1 MFSKLV
7 QMYKYSLLIN
17 IYKGSFSYRKSCVF
31 ILLLQLKGIME
42 KPEIL
47 EFYKL
52 VGRNIKNARREKDIK
67 AFDIATQM
75 DISESA
81 FTKMERGET
90 KTNLDKII
98 ELSQLLE
105 KPIEYFFT
113 DKTQEN
119 FTFYNSQGS
128 GKTVSNHN
136 QINHEIIT
144 ELTNQLKEKDKQI
157 FSLLEILKK

>member
-1 MFSKLV
+1 
-7 QMYKYSLLIN
+7 MYVHIFLNSIFKR
-17 IYKGSFSYRKSCVF
+17 GFSYRKSCVF

-67 AFDIATQM
+67 AFDIASQM
-75 DISESA
+75 DMSESA

-113 DKTQEN
+113 DKTQEKS
-119 FTFYNSQGS
+119 TFYNSQDS

-144 ELTNQLKEKDKQI
+144 ELTNQLKEKDKQL
-157 FSLLEILKK
+157 FTLLEILKK